1 VAAAD
6 PAVSAGS
13 ATRGVAADSLGG
25 IRRGGD
31 EMKYSDAMVQEFL
44 HESQTTKR
52 LLERI
57 PEDKMS
63 WKPHEKSMPLGRLA
77 THVTEIPQ
85 WAEAIVNQDSLDMAT
100 VDFKPV
106 ILASRREILDSH
118 KKNLDKFAEIL
129 GGQDD
134 EYLMASWQL
143 KEGDKILIDIPR
155 ISAIRGFI
163 ISHVIHHR
171 GQLSVYLREN
181 DVPIPSIYGPS
192 ADEQS

>member
-1 VAAAD
+1 
-6 PAVSAGS
+6 
-13 ATRGVAADSLGG
+13 
-25 IRRGGD
+25 
-31 EMKYSDAMVQEFL
+31 MKYSDAMVQEFF

-52 LLERI
+52 LLERV
-57 PEDKMS
+57 PEDKLS

-106 ILASRREILDSH
+106 ILESRQKVLESLQ
-118 KKNLDKFAEIL
+118 KNLDKFAEVL
-129 GGQDD
+129 GGKDD
-134 EYLMASWQL
+134 EVVMASWKL
-143 KEGDKILIDIPR
+143 KEGDKVLMDMPR
-155 ISAIRGFI
+155 AAAIRGFI

-192 ADEQS
+192 ADEQG

>member
-1 VAAAD
+1 
-6 PAVSAGS
+6 
-13 ATRGVAADSLGG
+13 
-25 IRRGGD
+25 
-31 EMKYSDAMVQEFL
+31 MKYSDVMVQEFL
-44 HESQTTKR
+44 QESQTTKR
-52 LLERI
+52 LLERL

-106 ILASRREILDSH
+106 ILGSRREILESLQ
-118 KKNLDKFAEIL
+118 KNLDKFAEIL
-129 GGQDD
+129 GGKDD
-134 EYLMASWQL
+134 EFLMASWKL
-143 KEGDKILIDIPR
+143 KEGDKVLIDIPR
-155 ISAIRGFI
+155 AAAIRGFI